1 MNIEMKKKFRKDVP
15 CNFLCYLAKINIW
28 IAVQSHVKISFLNVS
43 VWGNNV
49 MLKLLLKMQ
58 VTEVKIPIL
67 FSSKCLYCTF
77 SVLLRYTDSGIFKL
91 FLQHKQIYFY
101 CLFTLCYDLVFMCI
115 CYLLWTVTFIC
126 YILLCLHININNVN
140 VFKII

>member
-1 MNIEMKKKFRKDVP
+1 MWLHCYSDIYFSQIAEKITRNIFPEFFFHLNINFFMKWVFV
-15 CNFLCYLAKINIW
+15 L
-28 IAVQSHVKISFLNVS
+28 
-43 VWGNNV
+43 
-49 MLKLLLKMQ
+49 
-58 VTEVKIPIL
+58 IL

-101 CLFTLCYDLVFMCI
+101 CLFTLCDDLVFMCI

-126 YILLCLHININNVN
+126 YILYICLCCKKSLKIPESVYRRRTENVQ
-140 VFKII
+140 